1 MKIKNLW
8 FLVLWCNQHKSSRV
22 LKECVSVVWSMK
34 GNFWLDRR
42 GTNIQ
47 PDRLY
52 INVWCCFPTR
62 GVFNIQ
68 GITFESN
75 RFFWSSSCIHP
86 VKSIIFSSYFPIVF
100 PLVLSLCSMLFN
112 IKSEN
117 IQTLMVH
124 QNLIC
129 YQPCRAKQTTSFNR
143 FLLYFISFYSYH
155 QGTKGQIPSGKSHF
169 KNPRSPR
176 EVCPTF

>member
-1 MKIKNLW
+1 MSDVVFQRGGYSIFKVLPLTATD
-8 FLVLWCNQHKSSRV
+8 FLK
-22 LKECVSVVWSMK
+22 LK
-34 GNFWLDRR
+34 LH
-42 GTNIQ
+42 
-47 PDRLY
+47 
-52 INVWCCFPTR
+52 
-62 GVFNIQ
+62 
-68 GITFESN
+68 
-75 RFFWSSSCIHP
+75 SSCQKHHFFFFTYL
-86 VKSIIFSSYFPIVF
+86 VSYFPIVF

-176 EVCPTF
+176 EVCPTFLNSTCKVTTLKCRENLLSCSFCICIC